1 MKDSLKH
8 LFDFLEQG
16 VSPFH
21 AAAWAAK
28 ELKGAGF
35 EELDLKKNWK
45 LEKGGRYFVIPFG
58 TTLYA
63 FTVGGGKGVE
73 GGVRGAGAHTDT
85 PVLKVKPHPEM
96 IRHGHL
102 QLNTEVYGG
111 PILNTWF
118 DRPLSLAGRV
128 ALRREG
134 GGAEARPVNIAR
146 PVLCLPNLAVHM
158 NRGVNENGKPIQNQ
172 KELLPIVMM
181 TDRKEPGDAFREL
194 LAEELGVQS
203 ESILDWD
210 LCLYNPEK
218 PKTAGWKDEFVVS
231 PRLDDLDSC
240 AALVHG
246 LIGGGTRDGLN
257 LVCLFDNEEV
267 GSRSKQGAD
276 SEMPLLI
283 LSKVCR
289 AFGMDMTETLSLA
302 SEGLMLSADVAHAYH
317 PNYPET
323 QDITNYPVMGGGF
336 IFKSAAWP

>member
-102 QLNTEVYGG
+102 QLNTEVYGARSSIPG
-111 PILNTWF
+111 STVPCPWPGAS
-118 DRPLSLAGRV
+118 RCAGR
-128 ALRREG
+128 
-134 GGAEARPVNIAR
+134 EAAQR
-146 PVLCLPNLAVHM
+146 
-158 NRGVNENGKPIQNQ
+158 
-172 KELLPIVMM
+172 
-181 TDRKEPGDAFREL
+181 
-194 LAEELGVQS
+194 
-203 ESILDWD
+203 
-210 LCLYNPEK
+210 
-218 PKTAGWKDEFVVS
+218 
-231 PRLDDLDSC
+231 
-240 AALVHG
+240 
-246 LIGGGTRDGLN
+246 
-257 LVCLFDNEEV
+257 
-267 GSRSKQGAD
+267 QG
-276 SEMPLLI
+276 
-283 LSKVCR
+283 R
-289 AFGMDMTETLSLA
+289 
-302 SEGLMLSADVAHAYH
+302 
-317 PNYPET
+317 
-323 QDITNYPVMGGGF
+323 
-336 IFKSAAWP
+336 